1 MQVRY
6 RIVRPFQ
13 RKTLTVRQKVLLGVA
28 FAAVIALM
36 LSYILAFMG
45 KDPCETLTTA
55 VLGVFGTAFASYMV
69 CDTADHNSA
78 NKYGIEFQEPE
89 ENDEGDV

>member
-1 MQVRY
+1 
-6 RIVRPFQ
+6 
-13 RKTLTVRQKVLLGVA
+13 
-28 FAAVIALM
+28 M
-36 LSYILAFMG
+36 LSYVLAFMG
-45 KDPCETLTTA
+45 KDPCETLTAA

-89 ENDEGDV
+89 ENDEEDV